1 MMKSRNTI
9 ISSDI
14 EYGRRHQEIE
24 IPLNVPEMFA
34 LERIKKILDS
44 RDEARII
51 SLVKYQEKF
60 KVVSC
65 RRFKGEKAND
75 DPADFFIKN
84 YLQDYVSY
92 LDYLYLNGVENVD
105 EMPLPLESFETI
117 IKAIVSYYD
126 VSIDARDW
134 INLVKITD
142 LANGN
147 MFFYSMETVRP
158 TFDVELLK
166 KVREDLKR
174 KFLSARNKPGID
186 EIAKLLKNHPRPSM
200 TVNYND

>member
-1 MMKSRNTI
+1 MKSRNTI